1 MYAWLWSY
9 FTPNKTLTHLWVYK
23 QLLGL
28 AQMQLAPPT
37 KMVDKSSL

>member
-1 MYAWLWSY
+1 MHEYGLILHSK
-9 FTPNKTLTHLWVYK
+9 KTLTHLWVYK